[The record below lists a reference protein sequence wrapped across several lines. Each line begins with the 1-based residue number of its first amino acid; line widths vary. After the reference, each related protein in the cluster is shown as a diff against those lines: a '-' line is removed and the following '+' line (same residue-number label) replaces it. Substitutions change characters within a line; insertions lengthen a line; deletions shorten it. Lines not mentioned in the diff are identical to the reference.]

1 MKRPLL
7 IIAISYVLGIIIGV
21 YFKKSIPFIM
31 LGVLIIC
38 LVTAKRN
45 RKIKKTIIVIVVVM
59 ISAIRTIQINNEY
72 EKFYEKFDNEKITAV
87 ATVCGDIE
95 ETEYRYTTTVKI
107 NKMEGDT
114 KDIYKNKKFLLYVKK
129 SRKTKLKYGQQIKI
143 IGFYDKTEG
152 RRNYKGSNY
161 QEYLKNKKIYG
172 ILNCEDELK
181 IIKDNNINPISML
194 IYRVRYKLK
203 NNVFDILDKDDA
215 GLATGILLGDSS
227 EIEDDIK
234 EDFKNCSLSHMLA
247 VSGAHLSYLILGLNL
262 LLNDRIIGKR
272 KKYVINIIAIII
284 FMLLT
289 GMSLSVIRA
298 GISTILSI
306 VAVLIYRKSD
316 SFETMAFAL
325 LCTIIDNPF
334 TIFNMGLQLSY
345 LGTVGI
351 VLLNKYLVEFE
362 KKHTELSKIKVHLI
376 ENTYVT
382 LSATLLIFPII
393 LYYFNMISLNF
404 LLANLLLGPILG
416 VSIMLGFIV
425 LSVSLISM
433 PVAQILGRIWQL
445 PLKFITKATA
455 VIAKFPIAN
464 ITVVTPRDMTVAAI
478 YIIIALLI
486 VFTKSK
492 KQIIIKKIIPIVIS
506 ATLVLNFAVDVNWKG
521 DLKIYFV
528 DVGQGDSTYICTPK
542 GTKILIDGGGSREP
556 EKYDVGKK
564 ILLPYILD
572 RRVKKID
579 YIIVSHF
586 DSDHCQGLEQ
596 VLQTIK
602 VENIIIGKQASIC
615 KEFEKIM
622 DICSRKKINV
632 IKVKRGGK
640 VEIDKSLYFEI
651 LHPSDKMLDDG
662 KGGLNANAIV
672 AKMHY
677 KPKNGK
683 KFTMLFTGDIEKD
696 AEKELVKEYGK
707 KLKVDILKVAH
718 HGSKTSS
725 IEEFLKLAMPETALI
740 GVGQRNTF
748 GHPNE
753 GVLQRLKEINAK
765 IYRTDL
771 NGEITVTVDKKGNY
785 KIQVMKD

>member
-1 MKRPLL
+1 M
-7 IIAISYVLGIIIGV
+7 Y
-21 YFKKSIPFIM
+21 
-31 LGVLIIC
+31 
-38 LVTAKRN
+38 
-45 RKIKKTIIVIVVVM
+45 
-59 ISAIRTIQINNEY
+59 
-72 EKFYEKFDNEKITAV
+72 
-87 ATVCGDIE
+87 
-95 ETEYRYTTTVKI
+95 
-107 NKMEGDT
+107 
-114 KDIYKNKKFLLYVKK
+114 
-129 SRKTKLKYGQQIKI
+129 
-143 IGFYDKTEG
+143 
-152 RRNYKGSNY
+152 
-161 QEYLKNKKIYG
+161 
-172 ILNCEDELK
+172 
-181 IIKDNNINPISML
+181 
-194 IYRVRYKLK
+194 
-203 NNVFDILDKDDA
+203 
-215 GLATGILLGDSS
+215 
-227 EIEDDIK
+227 
-234 EDFKNCSLSHMLA
+234 
-247 VSGAHLSYLILGLNL
+247 
-262 LLNDRIIGKR
+262 
-272 KKYVINIIAIII
+272 
-284 FMLLT
+284 
-289 GMSLSVIRA
+289 
-298 GISTILSI
+298 
-306 VAVLIYRKSD
+306 
-316 SFETMAFAL
+316 
-325 LCTIIDNPF
+325 
-334 TIFNMGLQLSY
+334 
-345 LGTVGI
+345 
-351 VLLNKYLVEFE
+351 
-362 KKHTELSKIKVHLI
+362 LI

-393 LYYFNMISLNF
+393 LYYFNMISLNL

-433 PVAQILGRIWQL
+433 PVAQILGWIWQL

-455 VIAKFPIAN
+455 VIAKLPMAN
-464 ITVVTPRDMTVAAI
+464 ITVVTPRNITIAAI

-486 VFTKSK
+486 VFMKNK

-506 ATLVLNFAVDVNWKG
+506 VTLILNFTADINWKG

-542 GTKILIDGGGSREP
+542 GTKIFIDGGGSREP

-602 VENIIIGKQASIC
+602 VKNIIIGKQASIC

-672 AKMHY
+672 AKMYY

-785 KIQVMKD
+785 KLLVMKD

>member
-172 ILNCEDELK
+172 MLNCEDELK

-194 IYRVRYKLK
+194 IYRVRDKLK
-203 NNVFDILDKDDA
+203 NNVFDILDKDEA

-345 LGTVGI
+345 LGTAGI

-362 KKHTELSKIKVHLI
+362 KKHTELSKIKVYLI

-393 LYYFNMISLNF
+393 LYYFNMISLNL

-433 PVAQILGRIWQL
+433 PVAQILGWIWQL

-455 VIAKFPIAN
+455 VIAKLPMAN
-464 ITVVTPRDMTVAAI
+464 ITVVTPRNITIAAI

-486 VFTKSK
+486 VFMKNK

-506 ATLVLNFAVDVNWKG
+506 VTLILNFTADINWKG

-602 VENIIIGKQASIC
+602 VKNIIIGKQASIC

-672 AKMHY
+672 AKMYY